1 MFFRTKYVKRS
12 RVVQLVDSQRN
23 EEGLPRQRIV
33 ASLGN
38 AQLPPGKKRTIARCV
53 EQRLLGQRDLFESE
67 LSVEDTE
74 WVDRIVRIA
83 EQSQSARMDSG
94 PTALDGVLA
103 DRVETLNVV
112 EFGPELVGMNA
123 WRALGLTEKLLEW
136 GMNRRAAALAQVM
149 TINRLVEPLSEWALI
164 EWVGRTALPECL
176 NVRIS
181 KSTKDRLYKTS
192 DELMARRRKLEKYL
206 RETEGSL
213 FGLHRSIVL
222 YDVTNTH
229 FTGLCPFNPKAA
241 RGKNKQRRNDCLQV
255 AVGMAFDECGFSLAH
270 EVFEGNMADSKT
282 LGCMLDRLS
291 TVADRQQ
298 KPVAILDAGIA
309 TADNLQMLRDRGYAY
324 LVNITRGS
332 RARYAEHFGQPG
344 FEALP
349 GRDDDEQVEVKSM
362 ADPDRPEDQLVL
374 CRSMKRRE
382 KERAIMSTAEKRFLK
397 DAEALRKR
405 VAQGRLKDPPKID
418 KAIGRMAQRH
428 PRVSRFYRVDFA
440 DHALRIE
447 RKESELAQAYELC
460 GDYVLRTE
468 RTFAADTLWYLYMTL
483 LKAEE
488 GFKMLKGT
496 LGLRP
501 NFHQKEHRVEG
512 HIFISV
518 LAYHLLCW
526 IQTKTEAAGDRRTWR
541 TLRRVLRTH
550 CLATTRFPLKDGRI
564 VSVRKASVP
573 DEGQLQIYGMLGI
586 DWRNAYRPRKT
597 GISG

>member
-1 MFFRTKYVKRS
+1 MFFRTKFVKRS
-12 RVVQLVDSQRN
+12 PVVQLVDSQRN
-23 EEGLPRQRIV
+23 GEGLPRQRIV

-38 AQLPPGKKRTIARCV
+38 AQLPAGKKRTIARCV
-53 EQRLLGQRDLFESE
+53 QQRLLGQRDLFESE
-67 LSVEDTE
+67 LSVEETE
-74 WVDRIVRIA
+74 WVDRIVRMA

-112 EFGPELVGMNA
+112 ELGPELVGMNA
-123 WRALGLTEKLLEW
+123 WRSLGLTEKLLEW

-149 TINRLVEPLSEWALI
+149 AINRLVEPLSEWALI
-164 EWVGRTALPECL
+164 DWVGRTALPECL
-176 NVRIS
+176 KVRIS
-181 KSTKDRLYKTS
+181 KSTKDRMYKTS
-192 DELMARRRKLEKYL
+192 DELMARRRKVEEYL
-206 RETEGSL
+206 REAEGSL

-229 FTGLCPFNPKAA
+229 FTGLCPSNPKAA

-255 AVGMAFDECGFSLAH
+255 AVGMAFDEYGFSLAH

-291 TVADRQQ
+291 AAADRRQ

-309 TADNLQMLRDRGYAY
+309 TADNLQMLRNRGYAY

-332 RARYAEHFGQPG
+332 RARYAEYFDQPG

-349 GRDDDEQVEVKSM
+349 GRDNDEQVEVKSM

-382 KERAIMSTAEKRFLK
+382 KERAMISTAEKRFLR

-405 VAQGRLKDPPKID
+405 VAQGRLKDPTKID
-418 KAIGRMAQRH
+418 KAIGRMAQKH

-440 DHALRIE
+440 DHALRME

-468 RTFAADTLWYLYMTL
+468 RTFAADTLWHLYMTL

-526 IQTKTEAAGDRRTWR
+526 IRAKTEAAGDRRTWR
-541 TLRRVLRTH
+541 TLRRMLRTH

-564 VSVRKASVP
+564 VSVRKASAP

-586 DWRNAYRPRKT
+586 DWKNAYRPRKT

>member
-332 RARYAEHFGQPG
+332 RARYAEHFGQSG

-418 KAIGRMAQRH
+418 KAIGRMAQRN
-428 PRVSRFYRVDFA
+428 PRVSRFYRVDSA

>member
-1 MFFRTKYVKRS
+1 MFFRTKIVQHTP
-12 RVVQLVDSQRN
+12 VVQLVDSYRN

-38 AQLPPGKKRTIARCV
+38 ARLPPGKKRTIARCV
-53 EQRLLGQRDLFESE
+53 QQRLRGQRDLFESDRT
-67 LSVEDTE
+67 VEETE
-74 WVDRIVRIA
+74 WVDRIVRMA
-83 EQSQSARMDSG
+83 EQAQSAQMDCG
-94 PTALDGVLA
+94 QTALDGVLA
-103 DRVETLNVV
+103 DRVETHNVV

-123 WRALGLTEKLLEW
+123 WRSLGLTEKLLEW

-149 TINRLVEPLSEWALI
+149 AINRLVEPLSEWALI
-164 EWVGRTALPECL
+164 DWVGRTALPECL
-176 NVRIS
+176 TVRIS

-192 DELMARRRKLEKYL
+192 DELMARRRKVEEYL

-229 FTGLCPFNPKAA
+229 FTGLCPSNPKAA

-255 AVGMAFDECGFSLAH
+255 AVGMAFDEYGFSLAH

-291 TVADRQQ
+291 AVADRRQ

-309 TADNLQMLRDRGYAY
+309 TADNLQMLRNRGYAY

-332 RARYAEHFGQPG
+332 RARYAEYFDQPG
-344 FEALP
+344 FESLP

-362 ADPDRPEDQLVL
+362 ADPDRPEDQLIL

-382 KERAIMSTAEKRFLK
+382 KERAMISTAEKRFLK

-405 VAQGRLKDPPKID
+405 VAQGRLKDATKID
-418 KAIGRMAQRH
+418 KAIGRMAQKH

-440 DHALRIE
+440 DPALRIE

-468 RTFAADTLWYLYMTL
+468 RTFAADTLWHLYMTL

-526 IQTKTEAAGDRRTWR
+526 IRAKTEAAGDRRTWR
-541 TLRRVLRTH
+541 TLRRMLRTH

-564 VSVRKASVP
+564 VSMRKASAP
-573 DEGQLQIYGMLGI
+573 DEGQIQIYGMLGI
-586 DWRNAYRPRKT
+586 NWRNAYRPRKT

>member
-1 MFFRTKYVKRS
+1 MFFRTKIVKHTP
-12 RVVQLVDSQRN
+12 VLQLVDSYRN
-23 EEGLPRQRIV
+23 EEGQPRQRIV

-38 AQLPPGKKRTIARCV
+38 AQLPPGKKRTIAHCV
-53 EQRLLGQRDLFESE
+53 QQRLCGQRELFDSE
-67 LSVEDTE
+67 LTGEVTE
-74 WVDRIVRIA
+74 WVDRIVRMA
-83 EQSQSARMDSG
+83 EHARSVQIDSG
-94 PTALDGVLA
+94 QSALDGVLA
-103 DRVETLNVV
+103 DQIETLNVV
-112 EFGPELVGMNA
+112 EFGPELVGMKA
-123 WRALGLTEKLLEW
+123 WRSLGLTEKLLEW
-136 GMNRRAAALAQVM
+136 GMNRRAASLAQVVV
-149 TINRLVEPLSEWALI
+149 INRLVEPLSEWALI
-164 EWVGRTALPECL
+164 EWVERTALPECL

-192 DELMARRRKLEKYL
+192 DELMVRRRKMEEHL
-206 RETEGSL
+206 RRTEESL
-213 FGLHRSIVL
+213 FGLNRSIVL

-229 FTGLCPFNPKAA
+229 FEGLCQSNPKAA

-255 AVGMAFDECGFSLAH
+255 AVGIAFDEYGFSLAH

-282 LGCMLDRLS
+282 LGRMLDRLS
-291 TVADRQQ
+291 VFADQRH

-309 TADNLQMLRDRGYAY
+309 NADNLQMLRERGYAY
-324 LVNITRGS
+324 LVNITRGT
-332 RARYAEHFGQPG
+332 RARYAEYFDQPG

-349 GRDDDEQVEVKSM
+349 GRNENEQVKVRSI
-362 ADPDRPEDQLVL
+362 ADPDHPEDQLIL

-382 KERAIMSTAEKRFLK
+382 KERAMLSTAEKRFLK

-405 VAQGRLKDPPKID
+405 VAEGRLKNPDKILR
-418 KAIGRMAQRH
+418 AIGRMIQKH
-428 PRVSRFYRVDFA
+428 PRISRFYQVDIT

-447 RKESELAQAYELC
+447 RKESKMTQAYELC

-501 NFHQKEHRVEG
+501 NFHQKENRVEG

-526 IQTKTEAAGDRRTWR
+526 IRAKTEAAGDRRTWR
-541 TLRRVLRTH
+541 TLRRILRTH
-550 CLATTRFPLKDGRI
+550 CLATTRFPLNDGRV
-564 VSVRKASVP
+564 VSVRKASAP
-573 DEGQLQIYGMLGI
+573 DEGQVQIYRMLGI
-586 DWRNAYRPRKT
+586 EWRNAYKPRKT
-597 GISG
+597 AVSS